1 MRIRACPFAKHED
14 GMSWI
19 PGARIFTGA
28 SIPGRNDRVQF
39 ALVIRERD
47 LQKLNILLELGELEH
62 GHSA

>member
-1 MRIRACPFAKHED
+1 MKATFAKHED

-39 ALVIRERD
+39 ALVGAVITG
-47 LQKLNILLELGELEH
+47 LLALLYVPLYPIGVV
-62 GHSA
+62 A

>member
-1 MRIRACPFAKHED
+1 MKATFAKHED

-39 ALVIRERD
+39 ALVIRESD

>member
-1 MRIRACPFAKHED
+1 MKATFAKHED

-19 PGARIFTGA
+19 PGVRIFTGA